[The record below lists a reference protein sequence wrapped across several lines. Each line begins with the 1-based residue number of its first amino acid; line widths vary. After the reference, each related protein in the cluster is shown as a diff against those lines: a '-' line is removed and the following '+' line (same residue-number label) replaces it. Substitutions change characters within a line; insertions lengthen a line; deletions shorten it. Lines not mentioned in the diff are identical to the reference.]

1 MFAGHGAKAL
11 IVARHLNEAETAA
24 RELGSGGAA
33 VSAFAADV
41 TRLSDIEAMA
51 KEALAS
57 A

>member
-11 IVARHLNEAETAA
+11 IFARHLNEAETAA
-24 RELGSGGAA
+24 RELRSGGAA

-51 KEALAS
+51 KQALAS